1 MDFHK
6 TACAHILVVDDE
18 KDVADLICRWLT
30 SRGHSCRSALT
41 GEAAADL
48 LERDEFDLV
57 VTDIMMPG
65 ISGLDL
71 LAFIK
76 SRFPGIAVIIVTA
89 VGDESV
95 ATMTFDL
102 GAWGYI
108 TKPFEFYDVILSV
121 NNALE
126 RRRLFLLTR
135 EHECRLEQR
144 AIEQA
149 SNLRRTQEEM
159 VRIIMAVLASRN
171 DESEG
176 HVQRVGLC
184 SALLAHYLRWD
195 REAIDQM
202 QIASQLHDIGKIGIP
217 DDLLHKPE
225 KLTLEEFEIVK
236 KHTLIGAGFLEVST
250 LPMIKMAREIALN
263 HHERWNG
270 SGYPRGISR
279 TSIPES
285 ARIVAIADVYD
296 SLTHDRPYR
305 RAMSEEKA
313 VSTMAAYRDSF
324 DPKIFDYFVTLLP
337 QIRRINENTK

>member
-1 MDFHK
+1 M
-6 TACAHILVVDDE
+6 DDE
-18 KDVADLICRWLT
+18 KDVCDLICRWLS
-30 SRGHSCRSALT
+30 SRGHSCRTALT

-48 LERDEFDLV
+48 LEREEYDLV
-57 VTDIMMPG
+57 ITDIMMPG

-76 SRFPGIAVIIVTA
+76 SRFPGMAVIMVTA
-89 VGDESV
+89 VGDENV

-126 RRRLFLLTR
+126 RRRLFLLSR
-135 EHECRLEQR
+135 RHECQLEQR
-144 AIEQA
+144 ALEQA
-149 SNLRRTQEEM
+149 SSVKQTQEEM
-159 VRIIMAVLASRN
+159 VRIILAVLALRN

-176 HVQRVGLC
+176 HVRRVGQY
-184 SALLAHYLRWD
+184 SALLAHYLRWEQD
-195 REAIDQM
+195 AIDQI
-202 QIASQLHDIGKIGIP
+202 QIASQLHDIGKIAIP

-225 KLTLEEFEIVK
+225 KLTLEEFEVVK
-236 KHTLIGAGFLEVST
+236 KHTTIGASFLEVST

-279 TSIPES
+279 TAIPTS
-285 ARIVAIADVYD
+285 AGIVAIADVYD

-305 RAMSEEKA
+305 RAMAEEKA

-337 QIRRINENTK
+337 QIRRINESIT